1 MKSFER
7 WYIRVLS
14 EKLSTK
20 SYRQQFWSKAIAV
33 GDEEWL
39 KATAIK
45 VGIKRYKIF
54 KHENSKI
61 NFLGGALLF
70 KET

>member
-14 EKLSTK
+14 ENLSPK
-20 SYRQQFWSKAIAV
+20 SSRQQFWSKAIAV
-33 GDEEWL
+33 GNEEWL

-45 VGIKRYKIF
+45 MGIKRYKIF
-54 KHENSKI
+54 EHEKCKI

-70 KET
+70 